1 MIESTVDPRLAA
13 QQADTSDLIRFKQKM
28 DGLKDRLTTGETKEA
43 QLKEA
48 CQNFEAVFISK
59 LWQQMKQSVPK
70 EGYLHSKQEDSYMA
84 MFDRD
89 FAEKMSKAGGIGLAD
104 MIYEQLSEK
113 LKEVSKTTLSGGVD
127 VRPLVAQPI
136 PLAKGGNASPLV
148 KESKGMTLEDWGG
161 EAAMDVSSGTR
172 IVPTVR
178 DVAAGSTG
186 SKAAPREL
194 TDLEVR
200 ARLESLAR
208 RIEAERLGSTV
219 AEANLV
225 TGGDG

>member
-13 QQADTSDLIRFKQKM
+13 QQADTSDLVRFKQKM

-89 FAEKMSKAGGIGLAD
+89 FAEKMAKAGGIGLAD
-104 MIYEQLSEK
+104 MIYAQLSEK

-127 VRPLVAQPI
+127 IRPLVAQPI
-136 PLAKGGNASPLV
+136 PLDKGGAPLT

-161 EAAMDVSSGTR
+161 EASMDVSSSSR
-172 IVPTVR
+172 IAPAVR
-178 DVAAGSTG
+178 DVAAASTG
-186 SKAAPREL
+186 SKAEPRQM

-200 ARLESLAR
+200 ARLDSLVR
-208 RIEAERLGSTV
+208 RIEAEHLGSTV
-219 AEANLV
+219 AEADLA
-225 TGGDG
+225 TEGDG

>member
-1 MIESTVDPRLAA
+1 MIKSTLDPRLEA
-13 QQADTSDLIRFKQKM
+13 QQADSTDLIRFKRKM
-28 DGLKDRLTTGETKEA
+28 DGLKERLATGESKEA

-59 LWQQMKQSVPK
+59 LWQQMQQSVPK

-89 FAEKMSKAGGIGLAD
+89 FAEKMAKAGGIGLAD
-104 MIYEQLSEK
+104 MIYSQLSEK

-127 VRPLVAQPI
+127 IRPLVAQPI
-136 PLAKGGNASPLV
+136 PLDKGGNAVPLTR
-148 KESKGMTLEDWGG
+148 EPKGMTLEDWGG
-161 EAAMDVSSGTR
+161 EAAMDISDGAR
-172 IVPTVR
+172 ISPS
-178 DVAAGSTG
+178 AGATG

-200 ARLESLAR
+200 ARLDSLVR
-208 RIEAERLGSTV
+208 RIEAEHLGSTV
-219 AEANLV
+219 AEANRV